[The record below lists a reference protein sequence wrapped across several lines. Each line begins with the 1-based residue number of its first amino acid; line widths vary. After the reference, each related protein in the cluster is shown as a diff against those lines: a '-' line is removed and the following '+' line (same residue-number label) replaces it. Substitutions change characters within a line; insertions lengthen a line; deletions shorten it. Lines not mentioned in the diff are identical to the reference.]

1 MSDRPQQKLMTS
13 KQTLEDA
20 EPLVM
25 KLLAIAG
32 PSGEEEAVSHEIAA
46 LLRAAGAPAQSLSF
60 DQAHRRSPRK
70 GQIGNLICKLPG
82 TARG

>member
-1 MSDRPQQKLMTS
+1 MQISDRPQQKLMTS

-46 LLRAAGAPAQSLSF
+46 LLRAAGARPKASRSTRPIAAAPAR
-60 DQAHRRSPRK
+60 ARSA
-70 GQIGNLICKLPG
+70 
-82 TARG
+82 T